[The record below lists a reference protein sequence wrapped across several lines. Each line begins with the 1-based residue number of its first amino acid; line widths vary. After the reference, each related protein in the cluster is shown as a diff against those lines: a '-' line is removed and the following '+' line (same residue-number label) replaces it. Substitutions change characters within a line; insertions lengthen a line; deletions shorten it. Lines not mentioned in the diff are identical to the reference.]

1 MGVNMDWK
9 VPELGEGVYEAEL
22 IAWHVKPG
30 DAVKRGQNLMEV
42 MTDKATMEVP
52 SSFAGTVTALNA
64 EPGKNIKVGEAVL
77 AYTPADKGDG
87 GSEAAP
93 RRRAEAEKKASSSQS
108 NGGKPA
114 TVAAPPRPRTPASS
128 DRVAASP
135 AVRYMARKLGID
147 LAGVQGSGPAGRILL
162 DDLT

>member
-1 MGVNMDWK
+1 RHRGSVVSRGSPRPEGERVMDWK

-22 IAWHVKPG
+22 VVWHVKPG

-77 AYTPADKGDG
+77 VYTPADKGDG
-87 GSEAAP
+87 GATEAAT
-93 RRRAEAEKKASSSQS
+93 RRRGDGEKKASGAQS
-108 NGGKPA
+108 NGGKPV
-114 TVAAPPRPRTPASS
+114 TVAAPARPRASVAG

-135 AVRYMARKLGID
+135 AVRYMARKL
-147 LAGVQGSGPAGRILL
+147 
-162 DDLT
+162 